1 MNYRVI
7 IQPSA
12 QAEMEEAYLWV
23 HDHAPLRI
31 AKWCNGLVEAILS
44 LANHPQRCS
53 LAPESDAFDE
63 EINQLLF
70 GKRTN
75 VYRILFTIQ
84 ENTVSVLHVRHAARR
99 FLNPGQE

>member
-12 QAEMEEAYLWV
+12 QAEMEEAYLRV

-31 AKWCNGLVEAILS
+31 AKWYNGLVEAILS

-53 LAPESDAFDE
+53 LAPESDSFDE
-63 EINQLLF
+63 EIRQLLF
-70 GKRTN
+70 GRRTN

-99 FLNPGQE
+99 FLNPGQK